1 MVMSDLKKKLFKL
14 LEGWESTVPEDM
26 APVIRKKV
34 LEMDDEVIEDF
45 FRKFE
50 VAGIDWGFS
59 EYSPF
64 VKTLL
69 DETLNHLLNTEIKG
83 ENNLVDALAALK
95 NNEYERLIILSNHM
109 SYSDANI
116 IATSFDKYFQEAGL
130 GNMLSVIAGPKVFTH
145 PLRKLASMHFNPL
158 LIAQSQSVA
167 TGVATLPLRVIARA
181 AVKVVR
187 DIKEHVKI
195 FLVFPE
201 GKRSRD
207 GALTRFLPGVYRLID
222 TGDVRI
228 LPVSVLGGDKFLPIS
243 CSNLSYTDVRINI
256 GNMEN
261 IKDIRD
267 KFQDLPN
274 FKQDAMDYLGRKVAE
289 LHPEEQRGVYGV

>member
-1 MVMSDLKKKLFKL
+1 MTDLKKTLFKL
-14 LEGWESTVPEDM
+14 LEGWESTVPADVV
-26 APVIRKKV
+26 PIIRKKV
-34 LEMDDEVIEDF
+34 LEMDDKVVEDF
-45 FRKFE
+45 FKKFE
-50 VAGIDWGFS
+50 VAGVDWGFS
-59 EYSPF
+59 EYSIF

-69 DETLNHLLNTEIKG
+69 DETLNHLLTTEILGEENLQEALADLKKG
-83 ENNLVDALAALK
+83 EYKRLV
-95 NNEYERLIILSNHM
+95 ILSNHM

-130 GNMLSVIAGPKVFTH
+130 GDMLSVIAGPKVFTH
-145 PLRKLASMHFNPL
+145 PLRKLSSMHFNPL

-167 TGVATLPLRVIARA
+167 TGEATLPLRVIARA
-181 AVKVVR
+181 AVKVVK

-222 TGDVRI
+222 TGDVRV

-243 CSNLSYTDVRINI
+243 CAKLSYTDVKINI
-256 GNMEN
+256 GKTES
-261 IKDIRD
+261 IKDIRE
-267 KFQDLPN
+267 KYENMPN
-274 FKQDAMDYLGRKVAE
+274 FRQDAMDHFGKKVAE
-289 LHPEEQRGVYGV
+289 LHPEKRRGVYSE

>member
-1 MVMSDLKKKLFKL
+1 MVMGDLKKRLFKL

-26 APVIRKKV
+26 APVIRKKT
-34 LEMDDEVIEDF
+34 LEVDDEVIEDF

-69 DETLNHLLNTEIKG
+69 DETLNYLLNTEIKG
-83 ENNLVDALAALK
+83 ENNLVDALTALK
-95 NNEYERLIILSNHM
+95 NNEYERLVILSNHM

-116 IATSFDKYFQEAGL
+116 VATSFDKYFQEAGL

-167 TGVATLPLRVIARA
+167 TGEATLPLRVIARA
-181 AVKVVR
+181 AAKVVK

-207 GALTRFLPGVYRLID
+207 GALTRFLPGVYRLVD
-222 TGDVRI
+222 TGDVRV

-243 CSNLSYTDVRINI
+243 CAKLSYTDVKINI
-256 GNMEN
+256 GKIEN
-261 IKDIRD
+261 IKDVRE
-267 KFQDLPN
+267 KYENGTN
-274 FKQDAMDYLGRKVAE
+274 FKQDVMDHFGRQVAE
-289 LHPEEQRGVYGV
+289 LHPEKQRGVYGL